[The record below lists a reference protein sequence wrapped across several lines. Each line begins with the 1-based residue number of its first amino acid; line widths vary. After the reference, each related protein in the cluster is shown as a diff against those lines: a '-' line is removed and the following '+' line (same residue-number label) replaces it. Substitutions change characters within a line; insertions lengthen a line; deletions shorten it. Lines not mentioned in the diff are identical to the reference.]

1 MCLAPPE
8 QAIRDEGWGCPITG
22 NQITIAHRTSPVRL
36 DISRRGWAWA
46 AAAGLLLMRK
56 LSRSFAQTI
65 HVAQTVIDDLAFQT
79 NILARHAAIEA
90 ARAGEQ
96 GRGFTL
102 VASEVRNLAQRSA
115 GAAKTINIL
124 MNDAVQ
130 KVDAGS
136 RLVEQGAGT
145 VDEIVGS
152 VRHVT
157 DLMA

>member
-1 MCLAPPE
+1 
-8 QAIRDEGWGCPITG
+8 
-22 NQITIAHRTSPVRL
+22 
-36 DISRRGWAWA
+36 
-46 AAAGLLLMRK
+46 MRK